1 MKYLTIAIGALSLTG
16 LAGAS
21 ALAAQDIEPLPE
33 PVPSE
38 TPMPEMEAPAEPV
51 TDDAGIPV
59 EEPVPVDPAPPVP
72 IEEEDMPPPPAETDS
87 LEDEDETIDPLD
99 PAGMGE
105 EPETEEPL

>member
-1 MKYLTIAIGALSLTG
+1 MKYLTIAIGALGLTS

-21 ALAAQDIEPLPE
+21 AISAQDIEPLPE

-38 TPMPEMEAPAEPV
+38 TPAPDMEPPAEPA

-59 EEPVPVDPAPPVP
+59 QEPGPADPALPVPV
-72 IEEEDMPPPPAETDS
+72 EEEDMPPPPAETDS
-87 LEDEDETIDPLD
+87 AEDRALDPLD
-99 PAGMGE
+99 PAGMEE

>member
-1 MKYLTIAIGALSLTG
+1 MKYLTIAIGALGLTG

-21 ALAAQDIEPLPE
+21 AISAQDIEPLPE

-38 TPMPEMEAPAEPV
+38 TPAGNMEPPAEPV

-59 EEPVPVDPAPPVP
+59 QDPVPADPAPPVP
-72 IEEEDMPPPPAETDS
+72 VEEEDMPPPPAETDS
-87 LEDEDETIDPLD
+87 AEDEALDPLD
-99 PAGMGE
+99 PAGMDE

>member
-1 MKYLTIAIGALSLTG
+1 MKYLTIAIGALGLTS

-21 ALAAQDIEPLPE
+21 AISAQDIEPLPE

-38 TPMPEMEAPAEPV
+38 TPVPDLEPAEPA

-59 EEPVPVDPAPPVP
+59 QEPVPADPAPPVP
-72 IEEEDMPPPPAETDS
+72 VEEEDMPPPPAETDS
-87 LEDEDETIDPLD
+87 AEDDDTAVDPLD
-99 PAGMGE
+99 PAGMDE